1 MGQGGL
7 TMKKSIVKMMSDAA
21 AAAADKKEPP
31 TPVASQKVTAPVVNS
46 MGRALSHMREDSIVA
61 LDPSKIDPSP
71 FSDRFETDHEAE
83 EALEEL
89 KLSIQDEGQK
99 IPVLVRPHPTERD
112 RYQLAY
118 GHRRL
123 FAIKALMAEA
133 GKPETF
139 KVKAYVRKLSDAELI
154 KEQSLENGVRENL
167 TFAEMVL
174 WAVQLREAG
183 LKQREMQPVLGQ
195 VQTVISN
202 MRKIADSIPH
212 DIIRAIGRARNVGRP
227 AWMELAKLFED
238 PAAEE
243 RVREVL
249 DSEDF
254 KLAAAQDRMAM
265 AMQAARGKQKKAA
278 SSAHPAAEIT
288 SNGTVVAK
296 LKRTSAATVF
306 SIPKSEAEF
315 GRWLEENLPD
325 VYSDFLQHRNGTGRP
340 KG

>member
-1 MGQGGL
+1 
-7 TMKKSIVKMMSDAA
+7 MKKSIVKMMSDAA
-21 AAAADKKEPP
+21 AAAADKNE
-31 TPVASQKVTAPVVNS
+31 PVASQKVTAPVVNS

-123 FAIKALMAEA
+123 FAIKALMGEA

-238 PAAEE
+238 PAAEQ

-306 SIPKSEAEF
+306 SVPKTEAEF

-325 VYSDFLQHRNGTGRP
+325 VYSDFLQQRKGTGRP

>member
-1 MGQGGL
+1 M
-7 TMKKSIVKMMSDAA
+7 MKKSIVKMMSDAA
-21 AAAADKKEPP
+21 AAAADEKSEVS
-31 TPVASQKVTAPVVNS
+31 TPAPSQKVTTAPVVNS
-46 MGRALSHMREDSIVA
+46 MGRALSHMREDSIVS

-71 FSDRFETDHEAE
+71 FSDRFETDEEAG

-89 KLSIQDEGQK
+89 KLSIHDEGQK
-99 IPVLVRPHPTERD
+99 IPVLVRPHPSERD

-123 FAIKALMAEA
+123 LAIQALMTESER
-133 GKPETF
+133 PETF

-174 WAVQLREAG
+174 WAEQLRQAG

-227 AWMELAKLFED
+227 TWLDLAKQFET
-238 PAAEE
+238 PGAEK
-243 RVREVL
+243 RVR
-249 DSEDF
+249 
-254 KLAAAQDRMAM
+254 KLVETDEFRTASAQERISM
-265 AMQAARGKQKKAA
+265 AARVAKGRQKQVSVPDTSVVEMA
-278 SSAHPAAEIT
+278 
-288 SNGTVVAK
+288 SNGTVFARM
-296 LKRTSAATVF
+296 KRSASATTI
-306 SIPKSEAEF
+306 SIPKAEAEF
-315 GRWLEENLPD
+315 SDWLSGNLSGL
-325 VYSDFLQHRNGTGRP
+325 YQDFLRQKDE
-340 KG
+340 KGPET

>member
-1 MGQGGL
+1 
-7 TMKKSIVKMMSDAA
+7 MKKSIVKMMSDAA

-31 TPVASQKVTAPVVNS
+31 KPVAGQKVTAPVVNS

-71 FSDRFETDHEAE
+71 FSDRFETDLEAQ

-89 KLSIQDEGQK
+89 KLSIQDEGQR

-123 FAIKALMAEA
+123 FAIQTLMAEA

-238 PAAEE
+238 PAAEQ
-243 RVREVL
+243 RVRSVI
-249 DSEDF
+249 DGEDF
-254 KLAAAQDRMAM
+254 RLAAAQDRMSM
-265 AMQAARGKQKKAA
+265 VTQAARGKQKKAA
-278 SSAHPAAEIT
+278 PATQAAAEIT
-288 SNGTVVAK
+288 SNGMVLAK

-315 GRWLEENLPD
+315 SHWLEKNLPD
-325 VYSDFLQHRNGTGRP
+325 VYRDYLRQRQETGRT

>member
-1 MGQGGL
+1 
-7 TMKKSIVKMMSDAA
+7 MKKSIVKMMSDAA
-21 AAAADKKEPP
+21 AAAAADKKEPP
-31 TPVASQKVTAPVVNS
+31 PVASQKVTAPVVNS

-238 PAAEE
+238 PAAEQ

-306 SIPKSEAEF
+306 SIPRTEAEF

-325 VYSDFLQHRNGTGRP
+325 VYSDFLQQRKGTGRP